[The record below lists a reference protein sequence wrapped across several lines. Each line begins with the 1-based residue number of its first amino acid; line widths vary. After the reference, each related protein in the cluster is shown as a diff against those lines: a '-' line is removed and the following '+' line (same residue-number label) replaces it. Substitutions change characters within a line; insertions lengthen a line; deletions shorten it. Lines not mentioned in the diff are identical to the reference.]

1 MSRSSRLAFLALVL
15 AQAAHS
21 IEEYRTRLYDVF
33 PPARFVS
40 GLVSADRRVGFII
53 FNVSLVAFGVWCF
66 VGPIR
71 GARPSAR
78 ALAWAWAALEVAN
91 GLGHMAWALAAG
103 GYRPGLATAPFLVAI
118 GLTLAALLRR
128 DARQGRTVVRGV
140 AAALLASSLLS
151 ATAAAQE
158 HVDFPTEDG
167 GTVIAD
173 VYGKGERGVVLAHGG
188 RFDKESWAIQARALA
203 DAGFRVLALNFRGYG
218 RSRGPGQADPLSAP
232 LDLDVLAAVRYLR
245 RTGARK
251 VSVVGASMGGGAAAE
266 ASIRA
271 PGEID
276 RLVLLAATGGGPP
289 EKLEGPKLF
298 IVCRDDLNADG
309 TARLTRIR
317 AQYEAA
323 PQRKELLI
331 LECSA
336 HAQYIFPTDQGE
348 QALREILRFL
358 SAP

>member
-1 MSRSSRLAFLALVL
+1 GAPSV
-15 AQAAHS
+15 
-21 IEEYRTRLYDVF
+21 
-33 PPARFVS
+33 
-40 GLVSADRRVGFII
+40 
-53 FNVSLVAFGVWCF
+53 
-66 VGPIR
+66 R
-71 GARPSAR
+71 GA
-78 ALAWAWAALEVAN
+78 
-91 GLGHMAWALAAG
+91 
-103 GYRPGLATAPFLVAI
+103 
-118 GLTLAALLRR
+118 
-128 DARQGRTVVRGV
+128 
-140 AAALLASSLLS
+140 
-151 ATAAAQE
+151 
-158 HVDFPTEDG
+158 
-167 GTVIAD
+167 
-173 VYGKGERGVVLAHGG
+173 
-188 RFDKESWAIQARALA
+188 
-203 DAGFRVLALNFRGYG
+203 
-218 RSRGPGQADPLSAP
+218 
-232 LDLDVLAAVRYLR
+232 
-245 RTGARK
+245 GARK
-251 VSVVGASMGGGAAAE
+251 VSVGGASMGGGAAAE

-298 IVCRDDLNADG
+298 IVCRDDLNGDG